1 MGGPQLY
8 REGYE
13 VGAQETE
20 GPLMLQQQEEE
31 APPTGPSGKNE
42 EGKWLNAHG

>member
-31 APPTGPSGKNE
+31 APPTGPLERTKKGSG
-42 EGKWLNAHG
+42 